1 VTAAILA
8 GLAYMLVTNTSTQW
22 GEVVKYSTIGSIL
35 RLAYL
40 PF

>member
-1 VTAAILA
+1 VTAGIVA

-22 GEVVKYSTIGSIL
+22 GEVVKYFAIGSIL
-35 RLAYL
+35 RFAYL